1 MTSRFFIGLVL
12 LLVLGCG
19 KQQNQTNSLLEFAP
33 QNAVVLIK
41 INDLNGFKSSLKNN
55 NFISK
60 FESFNIYSSIIKGVG
75 QLDRVNTQ
83 APSLLAF
90 SELGKENYEFTF
102 VTTDSA
108 STFVLDSTQNISK
121 ESISLADKKINK
133 YKIEDDVLYEMV
145 YGDKIVIS
153 SSQVI
158 LENLS
163 KYFGSKSPETLERL
177 YKIASSTKTASVFIN
192 LENSEPLFKSILK
205 ENIELR
211 GSNFSDWISVDLN
224 VSQNHFSLNG
234 ISVANDSLKNYVN
247 LFKDTNPLLNSTPS
261 FAPRN
266 ADAILSYTFDDYSV
280 FARNRQQY
288 LNFASEKD
296 SLFNTIEEI
305 GFIYQNNSKA
315 VLLNTYGSER
325 ISEYIVGL
333 KTSESEYQGNQI
345 LELGTTDFLNIYLA
359 PIVSNFKA
367 NFCTIIENA
376 FVFSPNKE
384 LLQEIINNYKSGST
398 FEKTDTY
405 ISAQEVLAN
414 ESSILF
420 VANSDRIER
429 ILNADFSKDLYN
441 DFKRLGFGNSTFAV
455 QVVADQEFYHTSLV
469 IRQTAR
475 KSKINTV
482 SSLYTVQL
490 DGELATFP
498 QFVTNHRTNKK
509 EVVVQDNLNNLYL
522 ISTEGKVLW
531 KKQLEGKIQGK
542 ILQVDLYKNRRLQLA
557 FTTNDQFV
565 ILDRNGKEVPPFT
578 KRFKGGN
585 LNPLAIF
592 NYDNKK
598 EYRFVVTQGDKVF
611 MYNNKG
617 AIVKGFKY
625 TRAKSAIQGTPK
637 HFRIAKK
644 DYLAFQLEDG
654 TLKILNRVGDVRT
667 TVNGKI
673 DFSANAVYL
682 YKNKFVLTDKKG
694 ILRQIAPNGKINA
707 TNLNLNEDHGID
719 ATNNTFVY
727 MNDNVL
733 SIRGRK
739 VELDFGVYT
748 QPKIFYIYD
757 KIYVSVTDIQ
767 NQKVYLFDSQAK
779 SISNFPVFGA
789 SFIDL
794 TDMENDRKLELVTQ
808 DQKNSIIIY
817 QLN

>member
-1 MTSRFFIGLVL
+1 MNSRFFIGLVL
-12 LLVLGCG
+12 LLVFGCG
-19 KQQNQTNSLLEFAP
+19 KQQTQTNSLLDFAP
-33 QNAVVLIK
+33 QNAAVLIK
-41 INDLNGFKSSLKNN
+41 VNDLNGFKSSLKNN

-60 FESFNIYSSIIKGVG
+60 FESFSIYSSITKAVG
-75 QLDRVNTQ
+75 QLDRVNTE
-83 APSLLAF
+83 ASSLLAF

-102 VTTDSA
+102 VTIDSA

-133 YKIEDDVLYEMV
+133 FTIEGDVLYEMV
-145 YGDKIVIS
+145 YDDKIIIS

-158 LENLS
+158 LENLA
-163 KYFGSKSPETLERL
+163 KYFGSKSPKTLERL
-177 YKIASSTKTASVFIN
+177 YEIASSTKMASIFLN
-192 LENSEPLFKSILK
+192 FEKSGPLFKSVLK
-205 ENIELR
+205 ENTKLR
-211 GSNFSDWISVDLN
+211 VSNFSDWVSVDLN
-224 VSQNHFSLNG
+224 VNQNHFSING
-234 ISVANDSLKNYVN
+234 ISVANDSLRNYVN
-247 LFKDTNPLLNSTPS
+247 LFKDTNPILNSTPS

-280 FARNRQQY
+280 FARNQKKY
-288 LNFASEKD
+288 LNLASEKD
-296 SLFNTIEEI
+296 SLFNTVEEI
-305 GFIYQNNSKA
+305 GFIYQNNNKA
-315 VLLNTYGSER
+315 VLLNTYGSEK
-325 ISEYIVGL
+325 ISEYIAGQ
-333 KTSESEYQGNQI
+333 KKSETEYQGNQI
-345 LELGTTDFLNIYLA
+345 LELDTTDFLNTYFA
-359 PIVSNFKA
+359 PIISNFKA

-384 LLQEIINNYKSGST
+384 LLQEIINSYKSGST

-420 VANSDRIER
+420 VANSDRIEH

-441 DFKRLGFGNSTFAV
+441 DFKRMEFNKSTFAA
-455 QVVADQEFYHTSLV
+455 QVVADQEFFHTSLV
-469 IRQTAR
+469 IRQTGR

-482 SSLYTVQL
+482 SPLYTVQL
-490 DGELATFP
+490 DGDLATNP

-531 KKQLEGKIQGK
+531 KKQLDGKIQGK

-557 FTTNDQFV
+557 FTTNDQFQ

-578 KRFKGGN
+578 KIFEGGN
-585 LNPLAIF
+585 LNPLAVF
-592 NYDNKK
+592 DYDNKK
-598 EYRFVVTQGDKVF
+598 DYRFVVTQGDKVF

-625 TRAKSAIQGTPK
+625 TRAESSIKGTPK

-654 TLKILNRVGDVRT
+654 SLKILNRVGDVRT
-667 TVNGKI
+667 KVNGEI
-673 DFSANAVYL
+673 DFSTNEVYL
-682 YKNKFVLTDKKG
+682 YKNKFILTDKKG
-694 ILRQIAPNGKINA
+694 VLRQIAPNGKINA

-719 ATNNTFVY
+719 ATSNTFVY

-733 SIRGRK
+733 SIKGRK
-739 VELDFGVYT
+739 TELDFGVYT

-767 NQKVYLFDSQAK
+767 NQKVYLFDSQSK
-779 SISNFPVFGA
+779 SISNFPVFGS

-794 TDMENDRKLELVTQ
+794 TDMENDRKLEIVTQ

>member
-19 KQQNQTNSLLEFAP
+19 KQQNHTNSLLDFAP

-60 FESFNIYSSIIKGVG
+60 FESFNIYSSIMKGVG
-75 QLDRVNTQ
+75 QLDRVNTE

-108 STFVLDSTQNISK
+108 STFILDSTQNISK
-121 ESISLADKKINK
+121 ESISFADKKINK

-158 LENLS
+158 LENLA
-163 KYFGSKSPETLERL
+163 KYFGSKNPMTLERL

-205 ENIELR
+205 ENTELR

-234 ISVANDSLKNYVN
+234 ISVANDSLRNYVN
-247 LFKDTNPLLNSTPS
+247 LFKDTNPILNSTPF
-261 FAPRN
+261 FAPKN

-280 FARNRQQY
+280 FARNQQQY
-288 LNFASEKD
+288 LNLASEKD

-315 VLLNTYGSER
+315 VLLNTYGSEK
-325 ISEYIVGL
+325 ISDYIVGL
-333 KTSESEYQGNQI
+333 KKSESEYQGNQI

-376 FVFSPNKE
+376 FVFSSNKE

-429 ILNADFSKDLYN
+429 ILNTDFSKDLYN
-441 DFKRLGFGNSTFAV
+441 DFKRSGFGNSTFAV
-455 QVVADQEFYHTSLV
+455 QVVADQEFYHTNLV
-469 IRQTAR
+469 IRQTGR

-482 SSLYTVQL
+482 SPLYTVQL
-490 DGELATFP
+490 DGDLATDQ

-509 EVVVQDNLNNLYL
+509 EIVVQDNLNNLYL

-531 KKQLEGKIQGK
+531 KKQLDGQIQGE

-585 LNPLAIF
+585 LNPLAVF
-592 NYDNKK
+592 DYDNKK
-598 EYRFVVTQGDKVF
+598 DYRFVVTQRDKVF

-625 TRAKSAIQGTPK
+625 TRAESAIQGTPK

-644 DYLAFQLEDG
+644 DYLVFQLEDG
-654 TLKILNRVGDVRT
+654 NLKILNRVGDVRT
-667 TVNGKI
+667 AVNGKI

-694 ILRQIAPNGKINA
+694 VLRQIAPNGKINA
-707 TNLNLNEDHGID
+707 TNLNLDEDHGID
-719 ATNNTFVY
+719 ATSNTFVY

-733 SIRGRK
+733 SIKGRK

-757 KIYVSVTDIQ
+757 KIYISVTDIQ

-779 SISNFPVFGA
+779 LISNFPVFG
-789 SFIDL
+789 SSLIDL

-808 DQKNSIIIY
+808 GHKNSIIIY